1 MKVVVIGGG
10 VIGLSSAYF
19 LQEAGHSV
27 TVIDQT
33 DISNNCSYGN
43 AGYVCPSH
51 FVPLATPGIVKQG
64 LKWML
69 NPESPFYVKPRLSW
83 SLMQWGLKFMQMAT
97 PENVEKAAM
106 PLKDF
111 ALVSQHWYEEW
122 AKLPQF
128 KFAYEHKGLLEIFQ
142 TDKVADHSHHLV
154 KKAHELGLTDTRL
167 LNQEELFALEPQ
179 HKMNAIGAVY
189 FACDAHLYPNK
200 LMKQLIED
208 LKSKG
213 VQFCLEETVKSF
225 EKENGKIKS
234 VITDKNKY
242 TPDAVVLAT
251 GSWSREMVQQ
261 LGITMPLMP
270 GRGYSITLENSP
282 YQTNYPSVLVEGR
295 VALTPM
301 DGNKMR
307 FGGTMEI
314 TTTQAPPQMNRVVGV
329 LKAVKK
335 FFPEFDIPT
344 PSWEQVWYGYRPCSA
359 DGLPYL
365 GRSRKIQNLV
375 VATGHS
381 MIGLSLGAGTG
392 KLVAEIIDEKP
403 TSIDISFYNPERFDR

>member
-33 DISNNCSYGN
+33 DILNNCSYGN

-69 NPESPFYVKPRLSW
+69 NPQSPFYVKPRLSW

-97 PENVEKAAM
+97 PENVDKAAI

-111 ALVSQHWYEEW
+111 ALLSQHWYEEW

-128 KFAYEHKGLLEIFQ
+128 KFAYEQKGLLEIFQ
-142 TDKVADHSHHLV
+142 TNKVADHTHHLV
-154 KKAHELGLTDTRL
+154 QKAHDIGLTDTRL

-213 VQFCLEETVKSF
+213 VQFCLGETVKNF

-242 TPDAVVLAT
+242 TPDSVVIAT

-314 TTTQAPPQMNRVVGV
+314 TTTQAPPQMNRVVGL

-335 FFPEFDIPT
+335 FFPEFEIPT

-375 VATGHS
+375 IASGHS

-392 KLVAEIIDEKP
+392 KLVAEILDEKP

>member
-200 LMKQLIED
+200 LMKQLMED

-213 VQFCLEETVKSF
+213 VEFCLGETVKSF

>member
-200 LMKQLIED
+200 LMKQLMED

-213 VQFCLEETVKSF
+213 VEFCLGETVKSF

-234 VITDKNKY
+234 VITDKTKY

>member
-1 MKVVVIGGG
+1 
-10 VIGLSSAYF
+10 
-19 LQEAGHSV
+19 
-27 TVIDQT
+27 
-33 DISNNCSYGN
+33 
-43 AGYVCPSH
+43 
-51 FVPLATPGIVKQG
+51 
-64 LKWML
+64 
-69 NPESPFYVKPRLSW
+69 
-83 SLMQWGLKFMQMAT
+83 
-97 PENVEKAAM
+97 
-106 PLKDF
+106 
-111 ALVSQHWYEEW
+111 
-122 AKLPQF
+122 
-128 KFAYEHKGLLEIFQ
+128 
-142 TDKVADHSHHLV
+142 
-154 KKAHELGLTDTRL
+154 
-167 LNQEELFALEPQ
+167 
-179 HKMNAIGAVY
+179 
-189 FACDAHLYPNK
+189 
-200 LMKQLIED
+200 
-208 LKSKG
+208 
-213 VQFCLEETVKSF
+213 
-225 EKENGKIKS
+225 
-234 VITDKNKY
+234 
-242 TPDAVVLAT
+242 
-251 GSWSREMVQQ
+251 MVQQ

-335 FFPEFDIPT
+335 FFPEFEIPT

-375 VATGHS
+375 IASGHS

-392 KLVAEIIDEKP
+392 KLVAEILDEKP

>member
-314 TTTQAPPQMNRVVGV
+314 TTTQAPLQINRVVGV

>member
-200 LMKQLIED
+200 LMKQLMED

-213 VQFCLEETVKSF
+213 VEFCLGETVKSF

-234 VITDKNKY
+234 VITDKTKY

-314 TTTQAPPQMNRVVGV
+314 TTTQAPPQINRVVGV

>member
-69 NPESPFYVKPRLSW
+69 NPQSPFYVKPRLSW

-154 KKAHELGLTDTRL
+154 KKAQELGLTDTRL

-213 VQFCLEETVKSF
+213 VQFCLGETVKSF

>member
-213 VQFCLEETVKSF
+213 VQFCLGETVKSF

-314 TTTQAPPQMNRVVGV
+314 TTTQAPLQINRVVGV